1 MVTKYNDKI
10 NYKILEGHNFYINC
24 IDISLDNSTIISGS
38 YNAIVRHKLYKRC
51 SQFGELLV
59 QI

>member
-24 IDISLDNSTIISGS
+24 IDISLDN
-38 YNAIVRHKLYKRC
+38 
-51 SQFGELLV
+51 
-59 QI
+59 